1 MTTLDCTGNDAALL
15 PVVRDHAPL
24 RRIVSEWRAAG
35 LRVGLVPTMGALHA
49 GHLSLVQLALEQ
61 SDRVVATVFV
71 NPSQFGP
78 GEDFASYPRREAD
91 DAARLATVG
100 CHLLYAPNAETVYP
114 AGFATTVVVDGVSQ
128 GLCGDHRP
136 GHFRGVA
143 TVVTKLLLRVLPD
156 VAVFGE
162 KDYQQLQVI
171 RRLTTDLDI
180 PVEIVGGATVR
191 DTDGLALSSRN
202 AYLSPEDR
210 ATAPAL
216 FRVLTEVA
224 DALASGAPP
233 ARALTEGRN
242 HLISAGFSQ
251 VEYLDLRDAE
261 TLAPLD
267 TLPADRPARLLAAA
281 HLGKT
286 RLIDNVP
293 VVGVPAVAAGLADL

>member
-1 MTTLDCTGNDAALL
+1 MTAFDFFDKSKPLQ
-15 PVVRDHAPL
+15 VVRDHVPL

-49 GHLSLVQLALEQ
+49 GHLSLVRLALER

-91 DAARLATVG
+91 DAASLAKAG
-100 CHLLYAPNAETVYP
+100 CHLLYAPNVETVYP
-114 AGFATTVVVDGVSQ
+114 VGFATTVVVDGVSQ

-136 GHFRGVA
+136 GHFQGVA

-180 PVEIVGGATVR
+180 PVQIVGGATVR

-216 FRVLTEVA
+216 FRVLTEIAGV
-224 DALASGAPP
+224 LASGSPP
-233 ARALTEGRN
+233 APALTEGRN
-242 HLISAGFSQ
+242 HLLSAGFSQ

-261 TLAPLD
+261 TLSPLD
-267 TLPADRPARLLAAA
+267 TLPADRPARLLAAV

-293 VVGVPAVAAGLADL
+293 VVGVPVVAAGLANL